1 MPIIQSAEL
10 QGVLQSEALCI
21 RQEGQGLSEK
31 EKTQTKTQKGRHR
44 LKKGA
49 YQRPLPTLHPAF
61 RAIPLIT

>member
-1 MPIIQSAEL
+1 MPIIQSTEL

-44 LKKGA
+44 IKKGPISA
-49 YQRPLPTLHPAF
+49 PYQLRIQPFVQIL
-61 RAIPLIT
+61 